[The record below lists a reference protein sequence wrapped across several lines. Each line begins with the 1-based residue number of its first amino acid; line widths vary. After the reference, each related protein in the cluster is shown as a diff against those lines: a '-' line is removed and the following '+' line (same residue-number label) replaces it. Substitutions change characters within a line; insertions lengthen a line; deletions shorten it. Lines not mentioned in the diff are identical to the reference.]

1 MEPTPG
7 LGSGGPQGYSSRFQ
21 HPYGQCYDPLLLGGT
36 SWLGPAVDASC
47 GLTCATA
54 AQRAPPLWLPWRPC
68 SPRRRSCQGSSA
80 LGAGSRH
87 PQVGASLP
95 GPPNRRVAPL
105 REGLPPCSLLLLVGD
120 RTSPPPSC
128 PCVRSPSENA
138 EHFLE
143 PHSLLSLRNSLAK
156 MGFSIFTLQMRK
168 PRPRRGKLTS
178 LTSKRQSEVSTQD
191 CLNNR
196 KLHSS

>member
-1 MEPTPG
+1 MEALRATPVG
-7 LGSGGPQGYSSRFQ
+7 SSTPMDSVMTPSSLGALPGWGRLWTHPAGSPAPPQLSVS
-21 HPYGQCYDPLLLGGT
+21 
-36 SWLGPAVDASC
+36 
-47 GLTCATA
+47 
-54 AQRAPPLWLPWRPC
+54 PLWLPWRPC

-120 RTSPPPSC
+120 RTSLPPSC